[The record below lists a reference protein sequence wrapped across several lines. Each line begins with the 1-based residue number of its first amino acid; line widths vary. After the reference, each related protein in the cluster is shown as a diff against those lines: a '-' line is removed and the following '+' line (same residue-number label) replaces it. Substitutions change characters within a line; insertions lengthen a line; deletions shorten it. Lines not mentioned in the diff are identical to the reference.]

1 MISTHSRPIE
11 LGELLKNEE
20 IELNTSKLLLVED
33 SHALAKVYIEY
44 LKDLPIDVTHVTEGR
59 AGLAKIVSED
69 PAVVLLDLNLPDING
84 IELMNEL
91 EQLKHNP
98 GVIVITAHGSVDMA
112 VEAMRAGALDFLQKP
127 FDAERLRVTVQNALE
142 KQNLSNLVEQYENS
156 FDRKGFHGFV
166 GSSIPMQAVYRIIES
181 AASSRASVFI
191 TGESGSGKEVC
202 AEAIHNEGVR
212 RKKPFIALNCAAIPR
227 ELMESEIF
235 GHVKGAFTGAA
246 GERHGA
252 ASLSDGGSLFLD
264 EIGEMDIALQSKLLR
279 FVQTGTFQ
287 KVGGNTIEKVDVR
300 FISAT
305 NRDPLEMV
313 QLGDFRE
320 DLYYR
325 LHVIPIQLP
334 PLRDCG
340 NDVMRIAE
348 KYLRDYAEEEQK
360 DFREF
365 SPQAAESLKR
375 YLWPGNV
382 RQLQNVIR
390 TIVVLQNGDV
400 VTESMLPG
408 LMHSGSFALPAEE
421 QRISSAQT
429 HPDPD
434 NDKPIQPLWE
444 VERDAIE
451 YAIAKC
457 DGNIP
462 RAAAL
467 LEISPSTI
475 YRKRPGWTED

>member
-1 MISTHSRPIE
+1 ME
-11 LGELLKNEE
+11 NEE
-20 IELNTSKLLLVED
+20 INLNNSKVLLVED
-33 SHALAKVYIEY
+33 SHALAKVYMEY
-44 LKDLPIDVTHVTEGR
+44 LKDLPVDVTHVTEGR
-59 AGLAKIVSED
+59 AGLDHIVGED
-69 PAVVLLDLNLPDING
+69 PAIILLDLNLPDING
-84 IELMNEL
+84 IELMGEL
-91 EQLKHNP
+91 EQLKQNP
-98 GVIVITAHGSVDMA
+98 AIIVITAHGSVDMA

-127 FDAERLRVTVQNALE
+127 FDAERLRVTVRNALE
-142 KQNLSNLVEQYENS
+142 KQNLSNLVKQYESS
-156 FDRKGFHGFV
+156 FERKGFHGFV

-246 GERHGA
+246 GERQGA
-252 ASLSDGGSLFLD
+252 ASLANGGSLFLD
-264 EIGEMDIALQSKLLR
+264 EIGEMDLALQSKLLR

-287 KVGGNTIEKVDVR
+287 KVGGNSIEKVDVR

-313 QLGDFRE
+313 QLGSFRE

-334 PLRDCG
+334 SLRECG
-340 NDVMRIAE
+340 NDIMQIAE
-348 KYLRDYAEEEQK
+348 KYLQEYAEEEQK
-360 DFREF
+360 NFREF
-365 SPQAAESLKR
+365 SPQAAEILKR
-375 YLWPGNV
+375 YQWPGNV

-390 TIVVLQNGDV
+390 NIVVLQNGDV
-400 VTESMLPG
+400 VTESLLPD
-408 LMHSGSFALPAEE
+408 LMHSASFPLPAEE
-421 QRISSAQT
+421 PTISPAQA
-429 HPDPD
+429 HPNPGDD
-434 NDKPIQPLWE
+434 RPIQPLWQ

-451 YAIAKC
+451 YAISKC

-475 YRKRPGWTED
+475 YRKRPGWTAD

>member
-1 MISTHSRPIE
+1 MISALSRPIG
-11 LGELLKNEE
+11 LGGLLQNEE

-59 AGLAKIVSED
+59 AGLAQIVGED

-91 EQLKHNP
+91 EQLKQNP

-142 KQNLSNLVEQYENS
+142 KQNLSNLVQKYENS

-166 GSSIPMQAVYRIIES
+166 GSSIPMQAIYRIIES

-212 RKKPFIALNCAAIPR
+212 KKKPFIALNCAAIPR

-246 GERHGA
+246 GERQGA

-264 EIGEMDIALQSKLLR
+264 EIGEMDLALQSKLLR

-313 QLGDFRE
+313 QLGNFRE

-325 LHVIPIQLP
+325 LHVIPIHLP
-334 PLRDCG
+334 PLRECG

-360 DFREF
+360 TFREF
-365 SPQAAESLKR
+365 SPQAAETLKR
-375 YLWPGNV
+375 YQWPGNV

-390 TIVVLQNGDV
+390 NIVVLQNGDV
-400 VTESMLPG
+400 VSESMLPD
-408 LMHSGSFALPAEE
+408 LMHSGTLALPAE
-421 QRISSAQT
+421 QQGISSAQT
-429 HPDPD
+429 IANLD
-434 NDKPIQPLWE
+434 NDQPIKPLWQI
-444 VERDAIE
+444 ERDAIE
-451 YAIAKC
+451 SAIAKC

>member
-1 MISTHSRPIE
+1 LS
-11 LGELLKNEE
+11 N
-20 IELNTSKLLLVED
+20 SKLLLVED
-33 SHALAKVYIEY
+33 SHALAKVYMEY
-44 LKDLPIDVTHVTEGR
+44 LKDLPVNVSHVTEGR
-59 AGLAKIVSED
+59 AGLDHIVSED
-69 PAVVLLDLNLPDING
+69 PSVVLLDLNLPDING
-84 IELMNEL
+84 LELMSEL
-91 EQLKHNP
+91 EQLIQNP
-98 GVIVITAHGSVDMA
+98 GIIVITAHGSVDMA

-142 KQNLSNLVEQYENS
+142 KQNLSNLVKQYENN

-166 GSSIPMQAVYRIIES
+166 GSSIPMQAIYRIIES

-191 TGESGSGKEVC
+191 TGDSGSGKEVC

-212 RKKPFIALNCAAIPR
+212 KNKPFIALNCAAIPR

-246 GERHGA
+246 GERQGA
-252 ASLSDGGSLFLD
+252 ASLADGGSLFLD
-264 EIGEMDIALQSKLLR
+264 EIGEMDLALQSKLLR

-287 KVGGNTIEKVDVR
+287 QVGGNKTEKVDVR

-313 QLGDFRE
+313 RLGTFRE

-325 LHVIPIQLP
+325 LHVIPIHLP
-334 PLRDCG
+334 PLRECG
-340 NDVMRIAE
+340 DDIMLIAE
-348 KYLRDYAEEEQK
+348 KYLNDYANEEQK
-360 DFREF
+360 TFHEF
-365 SPQAAESLKR
+365 SPQAAEILKN
-375 YLWPGNV
+375 YHWPGNV

-390 TIVVLQNGDV
+390 NIVVLQNGDV
-400 VTESMLPG
+400 ATESMLPD
-408 LMHSGSFALPAEE
+408 LMHSGMVGLPAEE
-421 QRISSAQT
+421 HISSHGQ
-429 HPDPD
+429 PKSNPE
-434 NDKPIQPLWE
+434 NGQQIQPLWQ

-475 YRKRPGWTED
+475 YRKRPGWREH

>member
-1 MISTHSRPIE
+1 
-11 LGELLKNEE
+11 LKNEG
-20 IELNTSKLLLVED
+20 IVLNKSKLLLVED
-33 SHALAKVYIEY
+33 SHALAKVYMEY
-44 LKDLPIDVTHVTEGR
+44 LKGLPVDISHVTEGR
-59 AGLAKIVSED
+59 AGLDYIVREAPS
-69 PAVVLLDLNLPDING
+69 VILLDLNLPDING
-84 IELMNEL
+84 IELMSEL
-91 EQLKHNP
+91 EQLDQKP
-98 GVIVITAHGSVDMA
+98 GIIVITAHGSVDMA
-112 VEAMRAGALDFLQKP
+112 VTAMRAGALDFLQKP
-127 FDAERLRVTVQNALE
+127 FDAERLRVTVRNALE
-142 KQNLSNLVEQYENS
+142 KQNLSNLVQQYENS

-166 GSSIPMQAVYRIIES
+166 GSSIPMQAIYRIIES

-202 AEAIHNEGVR
+202 AEAIHSEGVR

-246 GERHGA
+246 GERQGA
-252 ASLSDGGSLFLD
+252 ASLADGGSLFLD
-264 EIGEMDIALQSKLLR
+264 EIGEMDLALQSKLLR

-287 KVGGNTIEKVDVR
+287 KVGGNEIEKVDVR

-313 QLGDFRE
+313 QLGSFRE

-325 LHVIPIQLP
+325 LHVIPIHLP
-334 PLRDCG
+334 SLRECG
-340 NDVMRIAE
+340 DDIMMIAE
-348 KYLRDYAEEEQK
+348 KYLHDFAEEEQK
-360 DFREF
+360 SFQKF
-365 SPQAAESLKR
+365 SPQAAETLKN
-375 YLWPGNV
+375 YQWPGNV

-390 TIVVLQNGDV
+390 NIVVLQNGDV
-400 VTESMLPG
+400 VTEEMLPD
-408 LMHSGSFALPAEE
+408 LMHSGSFALPPQEE
-421 QRISSAQT
+421 RISPTQT
-429 HPDPD
+429 TPNADG
-434 NDKPIQPLWE
+434 DKQIQPLWQ

-451 YAIAKC
+451 NAIARC

>member
-1 MISTHSRPIE
+1 M
-11 LGELLKNEE
+11 N
-20 IELNTSKLLLVED
+20 NSKVLLVED

-44 LKDLPIDVTHVTEGR
+44 LKHLPVDVTHVTEGR
-59 AGLAKIVSED
+59 AGLDHIVGED
-69 PAVVLLDLNLPDING
+69 PDIILLDLNLPDING
-84 IELMNEL
+84 IELMVEL
-91 EQLKHNP
+91 EQMKQNP
-98 GVIVITAHGSVDMA
+98 AIIVITAHGSVDKA
-112 VEAMRAGALDFLQKP
+112 VEAMSAGALDFLQKP

-142 KQNLSNLVEQYENS
+142 KQNLSNLVKQYESS
-156 FDRKGFHGFV
+156 FERKGFHGFV

-246 GERHGA
+246 GERQGA
-252 ASLSDGGSLFLD
+252 ASLANGGSLFLD
-264 EIGEMDIALQSKLLR
+264 EIGEMDLALQSKLLR

-287 KVGGNTIEKVDVR
+287 KVGGNEIEKVDVR

-313 QLGDFRE
+313 QLGNFRE

-325 LHVIPIQLP
+325 LHVIPIHLP
-334 PLRDCG
+334 PLRECG
-340 NDVMRIAE
+340 NDVMLIAE

-360 DFREF
+360 VFREF

-390 TIVVLQNGDV
+390 NIVVLQNGDV
-400 VTESMLPG
+400 VTEIMLPD
-408 LMHSGSFALPAEE
+408 LMHSGSFALPEEE

-429 HPDPD
+429 DSDPD

-451 YAIAKC
+451 HAIAKC

-467 LEISPSTI
+467 LEISASTI